1 MQMDTEPRSPQS
13 RESLVPIETDRVVVG
28 SFDAFYLAEF
38 PRMVALGTAL
48 TGDPALTEELAQEA
62 MLRTY
67 RHWPKVTTY
76 DRPGAWTR
84 RVTMNLAFSAKA
96 RRRAE
101 SDALTRI
108 ASEHTATTYELGDA
122 AEFWAVVRRLPR
134 RQCAAVT
141 LYYLED
147 WAIADIAAALGCS
160 ENTAKGHLFKGRNN
174 LARLLDTE
182 VE

>member
-1 MQMDTEPRSPQS
+1 MDTAPRSPHS
-13 RESLVPIETDRVVVG
+13 RESLAPSDTQRVVVG

-48 TGDPALTEELAQEA
+48 TGDPALAEELAQEA

-84 RVTMNLAFSAKA
+84 RVTMNLAFSAKV

-108 ASEHTATTYELGDA
+108 AREHTATTYE
-122 AEFWAVVRRLPR
+122 
-134 RQCAAVT
+134 
-141 LYYLED
+141 
-147 WAIADIAAALGCS
+147 
-160 ENTAKGHLFKGRNN
+160 
-174 LARLLDTE
+174 
-182 VE
+182 